1 MTPGPKPKQ
10 RAQFFRELAQLT
22 GAGISVTQA
31 GQVLGQEWRDASVR
45 GAVAQMEKG
54 LAEGRTIAD
63 ALSGSLTPMEHSI
76 IQAAERG
83 GKLAQGFRHLEEYY
97 HLLDTTVARVR
108 GTLLYPLFMLHAA
121 VLLPALVSG
130 VMAGSG
136 PDDILKSLV
145 LGVAGI
151 WIGVAVLWRG
161 GKWLAQVAVNS
172 AAVDLALG
180 MIPLIGAARKA
191 LALARWHAVVHF
203 NIASSQR
210 ISEGLKDAGRATRGA
225 LLNEASQRAAQS
237 VEDGIELGASLIAQP
252 AFPRE
257 MSAALAAAE
266 FTGNLDTETLRLS
279 RDSMTQAAS
288 TLETNTKRIC
298 GVFYGVVVLFTAWQ
312 IFRVAGLYVGMYSK
326 FMDELG

>member
-1 MTPGPKPKQ
+1 MTPSSKPKQ

-31 GQVLGQEWRDASVR
+31 GKVLGQEWRGASVK
-45 GAVAQMEKG
+45 GAVALMEKG

-63 ALSGSLTPMEHSI
+63 ALAASLTPMEHSI

-97 HLLDTTVARVR
+97 HLLDETVARVR
-108 GTLLYPLFMLHAA
+108 GALLYPLFMLHAA

-130 VMAGSG
+130 VMAGGG
-136 PDDILKSLV
+136 PDDILKSLA
-145 LGVAGI
+145 LGLAGI
-151 WIGVAVLWRG
+151 WIGVGVVWWGGRWLGRLAVT
-161 GKWLAQVAVNS
+161 S
-172 AAVDLALG
+172 APVDRALV
-180 MIPLIGAARKA
+180 MIPLIGPARKT

-210 ISEGLKDAGRATRGA
+210 ISEGLREAGRATRGA
-225 LLNEASQRAAQS
+225 LLNAASQRAARS
-237 VEDGIELGASLIAQP
+237 VEDGVELGASLIAQP

-279 RDSMTQAAS
+279 RHSMLQAAA
-288 TLETNTKRIC
+288 TLETNTKRLC
-298 GVFYGVVVLFTAWQ
+298 GVFYGMVVMFTAWQ
-312 IFRVAGLYVGMYSK
+312 ILRVAGLYVGMYSK
-326 FMDELG
+326 FMDEL